1 MRLWGSWL
9 LCVFYGLF
17 YLLFATCLQ
26 HVLLGDKVQLKNTA
40 STYFSILKAELKQAF
55 IDEYLTVDIS
65 AKVKG
70 ITNIETPRVA
80 LTMNEVQMLVD
91 TPSFLH
97 LDSIKKCRVSLLEQP
112 ISYLYK
118 LYSIY
123 ILAINHVKTCLHLLN
138 TYYSSPISIGGEWE
152 RNGRGMGAARIMM
165 AR

>member
-1 MRLWGSWL
+1 MYQVVRKWFIFNSYYLWGSEMIPIRKQIINNKRKNGAAQWVAPFLRLWGSWL

-97 LDSIKKCRVSLLEQP
+97 P
-112 ISYLYK
+112 
-118 LYSIY
+118 
-123 ILAINHVKTCLHLLN
+123 
-138 TYYSSPISIGGEWE
+138 
-152 RNGRGMGAARIMM
+152 
-165 AR
+165 

>member
-17 YLLFATCLQ
+17 YPLFATCLR

-40 STYFSILKAELKQAF
+40 STYFSILKAGLKQAF
-55 IDEYLTVDIS
+55 IDEYLTVDIC

-97 LDSIKKCRVSLLEQP
+97 P
-112 ISYLYK
+112 
-118 LYSIY
+118 
-123 ILAINHVKTCLHLLN
+123 
-138 TYYSSPISIGGEWE
+138 
-152 RNGRGMGAARIMM
+152 
-165 AR
+165 